1 MTAQRRTAAAA
12 ARRLVALG
20 GSLVALGVALTANID
35 VVRGFANHCLGL
47 LNPLRQSP
55 ILPMLQSLVLGAT
68 LFLILAL
75 LRGALVFAGQWREAS
90 RLVRALR
97 RGRLPLTGPV
107 AAVVAEVGL
116 SGRVDLVRDARPIAF
131 TYGFLRP
138 RVIVSTAL
146 VDGLSSAELAAIL
159 HHERYHARA
168 RDPFWVALSRAVV
181 GSLPFFPPGRTL
193 AGRLLLAKELAADE
207 YAVERC
213 GGPDPLVGA
222 LVRLVEAGRPARLI
236 LGAAAGGAEEAAA
249 RLRRLLAYPTPVPPE
264 PVDPGRKVL
273 AAATAL
279 STLALLVAAE
289 VPLLPRGA
297 ACAASALLN

>member
-1 MTAQRRTAAAA
+1 MTAQRRTAAVA

-90 RLVRALR
+90 R
-97 RGRLPLTGPV
+97 
-107 AAVVAEVGL
+107 
-116 SGRVDLVRDARPIAF
+116 LVRDARPIAF